1 MFGVPKVTFHRVVS
15 GKRYRGGADL
25 KPGPEGQKKHKVS
38 AAGKKRK
45 WKATEDEEVQ
55 SKKAKTSEISGV
67 SGKSSKKQKHGK
79 ISKEDG
85 KKALMPKRTDRMTE
99 AEKGD
104 EEDVTEMENRRT
116 VVTSINK
123 QPPRRAT
130 RVLAKAKSPRGQ
142 TEEEEEMDLE
152 EELDI
157 ADFTEQ
163 EKKEY
168 WRLKKVASE
177 VQE

>member
-1 MFGVPKVTFHRVVS
+1 
-15 GKRYRGGADL
+15 
-25 KPGPEGQKKHKVS
+25 
-38 AAGKKRK
+38 
-45 WKATEDEEVQ
+45 
-55 SKKAKTSEISGV
+55 
-67 SGKSSKKQKHGK
+67 
-79 ISKEDG
+79 
-85 KKALMPKRTDRMTE
+85 MTE

-123 QPPRRAT
+123 QPPRRSM
-130 RVLAKAKSPRGQ
+130 RVVTKAKSPRGR

>member
-1 MFGVPKVTFHRVVS
+1 
-15 GKRYRGGADL
+15 
-25 KPGPEGQKKHKVS
+25 
-38 AAGKKRK
+38 
-45 WKATEDEEVQ
+45 
-55 SKKAKTSEISGV
+55 
-67 SGKSSKKQKHGK
+67 
-79 ISKEDG
+79 
-85 KKALMPKRTDRMTE
+85 MTG

-104 EEDVTEMENRRT
+104 EEDVTEMENRQT

-123 QPPRRAT
+123 QPPRRST
-130 RVLAKAKSPRGQ
+130 RMVTKAKSPRGR

-152 EELDI
+152 EELNI